1 MARAGPAVQTS
12 GGRTVCSLCGDR
24 AARAACGSV
33 VRPHRAAPARDQW
46 DTSGVRR
53 LGSGWL
59 EHPRQWLGAQRAG
72 RSPEKRR
79 REQSGAPR
87 AEAPEPKPGT
97 AKGGALTMLLRPHVD
112 IRVVRAGDQ
121 PARSVVG
128 CIQPTTSARAVRV
141 CARGRRVR
149 RAGAAEPSHALTEA
163 EVRTNYGHNPR

>member
-1 MARAGPAVQTS
+1 MPSPARSEGGGISRRLSWRLARAPEAVARHQM
-12 GGRTVCSLCGDR
+12 GRTPPVS
-24 AARAACGSV
+24 GSAELP
-33 VRPHRAAPARDQW
+33 RTLRCAPQE
-46 DTSGVRR
+46 T
-53 LGSGWL
+53 
-59 EHPRQWLGAQRAG
+59 Q
-72 RSPEKRR
+72 
-79 REQSGAPR
+79 EQ
-87 AEAPEPKPGT
+87 PKPGT